1 MPVVIAEIPLRTL
14 LIISVKGFGWRSMYG
29 RKKETPSPD
38 SKNEDVENIVQIVLD
53 LDAGWC
59 DVFFADGDCF
69 RVEADDGKDLLKQ
82 WNAVRRC
89 NARSSVPLERQP
101 MSDPGEA
108 IIDMDAFPCGLDCA
122 DIPLPEPR
130 VIIDGDWCDV
140 FFADGDCFRFASS
153 VGEELLEQWGTVRH
167 YNARSNTPLKQ
178 QPMNDPQRQ
187 VDFELP

>member
-69 RVEADDGKDLLKQ
+69 R
-82 WNAVRRC
+82 
-89 NARSSVPLERQP
+89 
-101 MSDPGEA
+101 
-108 IIDMDAFPCGLDCA
+108 
-122 DIPLPEPR
+122 
-130 VIIDGDWCDV
+130 
-140 FFADGDCFRFASS
+140 FASS